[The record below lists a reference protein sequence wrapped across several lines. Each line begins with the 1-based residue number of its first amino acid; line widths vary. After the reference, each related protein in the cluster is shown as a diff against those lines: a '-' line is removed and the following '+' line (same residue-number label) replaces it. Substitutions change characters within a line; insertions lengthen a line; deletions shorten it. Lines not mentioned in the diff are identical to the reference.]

1 MIRFVSILNEAMAGT
16 VRRFLLRLVLE
27 EAISR
32 EEKAYRF
39 YETALE
45 AVRDP
50 AAAGLLRRLA
60 AEELRHRLKLEDL
73 QRSGA
78 LDLARPVEAEPDQA
92 GLLADPGPQW
102 PAQID
107 RLEPRDIWAV
117 ALAKERLARDH
128 YSLLASRSPV
138 AAFREVFAY
147 LSAEEQRHVDWV
159 GEALK
164 AVEGAGA

>member
-1 MIRFVSILNEAMAGT
+1 MAGT

-39 YETALE
+39 YESAME

-50 AAAGLLRRLA
+50 AAAELLRRLS

-73 QRSGA
+73 QRSGE
-78 LDLARPVEAEPDQA
+78 LDLAGPVEAEPEQA
-92 GLLADPGPQW
+92 SLLADPGPQW
-102 PAQID
+102 PAPIE
-107 RLEPRDIWAV
+107 RLQARDIWTV
-117 ALAKERLARDH
+117 ALAKERLARDR
-128 YSLLASRSPV
+128 YGLLALRAPLAV
-138 AAFREVFAY
+138 FRQTFAY
-147 LSAEEQRHVDWV
+147 LSAQEQRHVDWV

-164 AVEGAGA
+164 AAEGAGA